1 MNDEISDL
9 LNNTLEEFLLE
20 CVSDKIEEVLELPRM
35 LKDIDY
41 LDNKQE
47 IINKT
52 TKCEILDV
60 EDSFVEKYFLAENE
74 IHIQYKLDFIMQ
86 TFIDSEY
93 VWRVQGCAQAELSI
107 PDISVV
113 DWSVFDTQNNDF
125 WEQYRKHKESVHFLN
140 ICYTQMECDTI
151 HY

>member
-20 CVSDKIEEVLELPRM
+20 CVGDKIEEVLELPKM
-35 LKDIDY
+35 LKDINY

-60 EDSFVEKYFLAENE
+60 EDSFIEKYFLAENE

-93 VWRVQGCAQAELSI
+93 VWRVQGSAQAELSI
-107 PDISVV
+107 PDTSVA

-125 WEQYRKHKESVHFLN
+125 WEQYRKHKESVHFQN
-140 ICYTQMECDTI
+140 ISYTQMECDTI